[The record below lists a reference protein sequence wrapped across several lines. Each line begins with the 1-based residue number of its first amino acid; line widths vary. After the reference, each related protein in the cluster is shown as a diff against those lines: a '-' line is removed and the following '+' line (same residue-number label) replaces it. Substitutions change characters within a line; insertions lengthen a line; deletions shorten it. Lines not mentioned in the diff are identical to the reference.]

1 MILSLLLGFP
11 LLMVL
16 LKIPATLDTNT
27 LYHLTNTLLPEY
39 LKNTG
44 VLVIGVSLVA
54 LVFGVGSAWLVTA
67 FDFPLRRH
75 LEWLLIMPLAIPAF
89 IGAIAYSG
97 FLDYAGPLRI
107 FLRQSAVFQ
116 DVNLDIM
123 NLYGVIFVMA
133 SVLYPYVYL
142 TCRAAF
148 LIQSGSLIEASRTLG
163 LGMSRTFFRV
173 ILPVTWPAIVA
184 GLSLI
189 VMEVLN
195 DYGTVSYFGV
205 PTFTT
210 GIFKSWLS
218 LGDLPSA
225 IFLSGVLILFVLL
238 LLLVEEWSRG
248 RKRFVTE
255 HQERELSRV
264 RLAGASKWGI
274 LALVSVPFLVGFLIP
289 VFQMLFWLVLTADKL
304 NVKKLFSILINTVGL
319 AVVAGLLLMAV
330 SLLMAYAHRILKLG
344 KFWKYLSKITLLGYA
359 LPGAVTAIGII
370 TMLLLVD
377 SSLVYYGIFGI
388 LFGYQIRF
396 FAVGYQTLE
405 SGFKKIP
412 DSADEAALTMGS
424 GPLRNL
430 FRIHIPLLKTS
441 LISGFILV
449 LVDVAKELPITLILR
464 PFNFETLAT
473 NAFQYAKD
481 EMAPESAAASLL
493 IIFVGLVPVYLLNKW
508 LIKQ

>member
-1 MILSLLLGFP
+1 
-11 LLMVL
+11 MVA
-16 LKIPATLDTNT
+16 LKIPTALDPST
-27 LYHLTNTLLPEY
+27 LYHLTNTLLPDY

-44 VLVIGVSLVA
+44 ALVIGVSMLS

-75 LEWLLIMPLAIPAF
+75 MEWLLIMPLAIPAF
-89 IGAIAYSG
+89 IGGIAYSG

-107 FLRQSAVFQ
+107 FLRQSSVLQ

-163 LGMSRTFFRV
+163 LGMGRTFFRV

-189 VMEVLN
+189 IMEVLN

-225 IFLSGVLILFVLL
+225 VFLSGILILFVLL
-238 LLLVEEWSRG
+238 LLLIEEWSRG
-248 RKRFVTE
+248 RRRFATE

-264 RLAGASKWGI
+264 QLSGVSKWGVV
-274 LALVSVPFLVGFLIP
+274 ALVFVPFLTGFLIP
-289 VFQMLFWLVLTADKL
+289 VFQMLFWLALTSDKL
-304 NVKKLFSILINTVGL
+304 DIQKLLSILQNTVGL
-319 AVVAGLLLMAV
+319 AVVAGLLLMV
-330 SLLMAYAHRILKLG
+330 MSLVIAYAHRILVLG
-344 KFWKYLSKITLLGYA
+344 KFWTYLSKITLLGYA

-370 TMLLLVD
+370 ATLLLID
-377 SSLVYYGIFGI
+377 SSLVYYGVFGI

-405 SGFKKIP
+405 SGLKKIP
-412 DSADEAALTMGS
+412 VSTDEAALSMGS
-424 GPLRNL
+424 GPIKNL

-441 LISGFILV
+441 MISGFILV